1 MTSGYIKVKFKDKTE
16 EEFAV
21 DDLDQSYIDGDFVVI
36 RISNN
41 NMKMIN
47 RDCVESIVSRVD
59 SV

>member
-16 EEFAV
+16 EDFAV
-21 DDLDQSYIDGDFVVI
+21 NDLDQSYLDHEFVVI

-47 RDCVESIVSRVD
+47 RDCVETVTTHTDKV
-59 SV
+59 